1 MRRAIL
7 ISSILLLTAFAAN
20 ADVIRKG
27 FNVSDGG
34 TLTLEAD
41 TGNVKVVSGGTGVA
55 VEITRD
61 GSPEQLRAN
70 NITFDQSGND
80 VSIRSKYDHDR
91 WFNWS
96 RDPRIRYNIRVP
108 SHYSVKL
115 STAGG
120 DIDLGDLA
128 GNADVHTSGGDI
140 KVAHITGNVYGRTS
154 GGDVRVSSA
163 TGTMNVHTSGGDIE
177 IENAGGA
184 LEAKTSG
191 GSIDVGRAAS
201 TLFAHSSGGGIRI
214 REALDSIDAS
224 TSGGSIHARLTR
236 QPHGDSRLSTSGGDV
251 VVELPANVG
260 AAVDAHTSGGD
271 IDTDLPVT
279 IMGHKADDNL
289 VGTIGAGG
297 PRLVLRTSGGG
308 ISLRKG

>member
-7 ISSILLLTAFAAN
+7 VSSILLLTAFAAN
-20 ADVIRKG
+20 ADVIHKG
-27 FNVSDGG
+27 FNVSEGG

-41 TGNVKVVSGGTGVA
+41 TGNVKVVSGGTGLA
-55 VEITRD
+55 VEITRE
-61 GSPEQLRAN
+61 GTPEQLREN

-80 VSIRSKYDHDR
+80 VTIHSKYDHDR
-91 WFNWS
+91 WFQWG
-96 RDPRIRYNIRVP
+96 RDPRIHYNIRVP
-108 SHYSVKL
+108 SHFNVKL
-115 STAGG
+115 STSGG

-128 GNADVHTSGGDI
+128 GNADIHTSGGDI
-140 KVAHITGNVYGRTS
+140 KVAHINGNLVGRTS
-154 GGDVRVSSA
+154 GGDVRVASA
-163 TGTMNVHTSGGDIE
+163 SGTMNVHSSGGDIE
-177 IENAGGA
+177 IESAGGA

-191 GSIDVGRAAS
+191 GSIDIGHAGS
-201 TLFAHSSGGGIRI
+201 TLYAHSSGGGIRI

-251 VVELPANVG
+251 VVELPPNVG
-260 AAVDAHTSGGD
+260 AALDAHTSGGD
-271 IDTDLPVT
+271 IDSDLPVT

-297 PRLVLRTSGGG
+297 PKLVLRTSGGG
-308 ISLRKG
+308 ISLRKV